1 MAPEI
6 LRGEKYDF
14 KVDIFAA
21 GVIAIYL
28 FSGGYTAFEY
38 IDEETDLSTLP
49 PEEAKA
55 IIKQKILDGDNSWE

>member
-38 IDEETDLSTLP
+38 DEEQDLSTLP

-55 IIKQKILDGDNSWE
+55 IIRQKILDGDNSWE